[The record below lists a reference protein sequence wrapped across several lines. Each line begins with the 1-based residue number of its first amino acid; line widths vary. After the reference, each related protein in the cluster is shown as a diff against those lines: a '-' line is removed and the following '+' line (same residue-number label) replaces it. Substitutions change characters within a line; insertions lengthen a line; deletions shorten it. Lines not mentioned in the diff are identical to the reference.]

1 MKRFYR
7 LAQITTICA
16 AANLPLQMIIS
27 WAKVPTE
34 IGQWQARFMLGNQQF
49 WLIASKAGMDEFSA
63 MSRKDQTQLV
73 EELLG
78 KKKRPAV
85 FYPPQQ
91 PVHRPAPAYPEAA
104 NRPAPV
110 AASELPAKQPEE
122 WTCVCGSKQNTKFCL
137 SCGKPKPVPQV
148 WTCTCGA
155 ENPETAGFCGNCG
168 QKKPAPPV
176 DELQQRID
184 AAIAAAVAKLT
195 AAQKPTTTGNG
206 GKK

>member
-16 AANLPLQMIIS
+16 AANLPLQMIIK
-27 WAKVPTE
+27 WAKVPME
-34 IGQWQARFMLGNQQF
+34 LGQYQARFILGNQQF
-49 WLIASKAGMDEFSA
+49 WLVASKAGMEEFSA

-78 KKKRPAV
+78 KKKRAAV

-91 PVHRPAPAYPEAA
+91 PVHKPAPAYPQQA
-104 NRPAPV
+104 NRPAPAV
-110 AASELPAKQPEE
+110 APELPAAQPEE
-122 WTCVCGSKQNTKFCL
+122 WTCECGSKQNTKFCL
-137 SCGKPKPVPQV
+137 SCGKQKPVPQT
-148 WTCTCGA
+148 WGCTCGA

-176 DELQQRID
+176 DEIQQRID

-195 AAQKPTTTGNG
+195 AGQKPAPGNG